1 MLSRLQ
7 KKKKLYNIFN
17 IESLKKNRDKR
28 ISITI
33 KRKEEKKI
41 NLDVLIMHYYNS
53 CIFLLHYIF
62 SQQFTIPQ
70 SKKKI
75 YIIYINL
82 IIHLHF
88 LLIKL

>member
-7 KKKKLYNIFN
+7 KKKKIVQYIQYR
-17 IESLKKNRDKR
+17 IIKKNRDKR

-70 SKKKI
+70 SKKNI
-75 YIIYINL
+75 YNIYKSNNPLAFFIN
-82 IIHLHF
+82 
-88 LLIKL
+88 